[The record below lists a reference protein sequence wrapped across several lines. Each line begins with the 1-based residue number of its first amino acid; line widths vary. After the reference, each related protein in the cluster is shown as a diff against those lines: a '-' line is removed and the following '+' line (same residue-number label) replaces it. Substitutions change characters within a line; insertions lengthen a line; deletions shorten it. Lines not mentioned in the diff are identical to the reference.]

1 MLFMPPLMV
10 RSAFNSVAH
19 YSNICYYNKLIVV
32 ADVTVMWP
40 TELKALPPLKEAYVA
55 AECAV

>member
-10 RSAFNSVAH
+10 RSAFNAVAH
-19 YSNICYYNKLIVV
+19 YSNICYYNELIVV
-32 ADVTVMWP
+32 ADITVMCYCIKSTP
-40 TELKALPPLKEAYVA
+40 QSLKEAYVA